1 MGVLGGGHFLMS
13 EVPLYKGAQAEADTG
28 GVGNKKLQRHKK
40 VSLFLSLSL
49 SLSFSF
55 SLSLF
60 PALSLSLTKET
71 ERERERD
78 VLGPAV
84 ACPRSGIRR
93 DFGSYSEHES
103 VRISGGPT
111 HSYGIAH
118 PRIAWIIHCVIHEFP
133 S

>member
-1 MGVLGGGHFLMS
+1 MS

-49 SLSFSF
+49 SLSLSF
-55 SLSLF
+55 SLFLSLF

-118 PRIAWIIHCVIHEFP
+118 PRIVWIIHCVIHEFP